1 MDDIIFTITNEDTG
15 EVKEMTFTR
24 PPVEDGTTNHDT
36 VELISRLD
44 PLDPDWKQ
52 KASMLIKRYVHHEK
66 LSVYTRI
73 NSGLV
78 KRVGDLKYLESFL
91 DLKIETHNQL
101 YKQLTKE
108 LSYESV

>member
-1 MDDIIFTITNEDTG
+1 MDDTFTL
-15 EVKEMTFTR
+15 TFTR

-66 LSVYTRI
+66 LSVYNRI
-73 NSGLV
+73 NEGLV
-78 KRVGDLKYLESFL
+78 KRIGDLKLLEEVL
-91 DLKIETHNQL
+91 NTKVETHNQL

-108 LSYESV
+108 LSI